1 MSPLSYL
8 YLTKQKNRI
17 KEYFRSPSKL
27 IFPLAVII
35 ILLMSLFTAPSS
47 FNKGEYRSID
57 EFLSIVFLVY
67 TLLFV
72 DISKNGFSNG
82 AAFFSMAD
90 INLAFVSPLKSAKV
104 LFYGILGQLGRSLY
118 MGVVIL
124 LQYTLSREYYGI
136 TLGTMGVVAL
146 GYGITAFLSQIA
158 SMFIYILTS
167 SSDKK
172 VRRGKIIYYSVLA
185 FFVIYVIIKS
195 DMLSSFSFSG
205 ILEAVG
211 DDVLHFMP
219 VSGVVSFLAESIVKH
234 STAKALFGALIT
246 LLYVVLFFLFVSK
259 NKGDY
264 YEDVLASA
272 EASFSAITA
281 AKENPASEGLSRN
294 IKKGKIGIG
303 KGEGALAISQKHKIE
318 NRRGKLLFLGR
329 SSFVSIGMTV
339 AYSLAVQGDSLTAF
353 ILSLYSLLIGVSAGR
368 WLKEITMPYI
378 YLIPEK
384 PFKKLLHTV
393 KEQIPSII
401 FESAVLFVILH
412 FVLSLDIRDTSSMA
426 ISRVSFGILFIGTNL
441 IFLKAT
447 GKRPTTIVTVM
458 MYSLL
463 SSVFCLPAALCG
475 FYVAFFFPFHSFLGY
490 LATMPVNIIMF
501 MLLLFLSRNIIEYS
515 EYKK

>member
-1 MSPLSYL
+1 MSSLSYL

-17 KEYFRSPSKL
+17 KEYFHSPSKL
-27 IFPLAVII
+27 IFPLAVILILI
-35 ILLMSLFTAPSS
+35 ISLFVAPSS
-47 FNKGEYRSID
+47 RNNGNFRSID

-82 AAFFSMAD
+82 ASFFSMAD
-90 INLAFVSPLKSAKV
+90 INLVFVSPLKSARV

-136 TLGTMGVVAL
+136 TPGTMAVVAL

-158 SMFIYILTS
+158 SMLIYVLTS
-167 SSDKK
+167 SSDKR
-172 VRRGKIIYYSVLA
+172 VRIGKIIYCSVLA
-185 FFVIYVIIKS
+185 FFAIYVIIKS
-195 DMLSSFSFSG
+195 DLMFTFSLSG

-211 DDVLHFMP
+211 DNVLHFMP
-219 VSGVVSFLAESIVKH
+219 VSGIVSFLVESIVKH
-234 STAKALFGALIT
+234 NTAKVLFGVVVT
-246 LLYVVLFFLFVSK
+246 VLYVVIFSLFVSK
-259 NKGDY
+259 NKGDF
-264 YEDVLASA
+264 YEDVLSSA
-272 EASFSAITA
+272 ESSFSAITA
-281 AKENPASEGLSRN
+281 TKENPASAGLSRS
-294 IKKGKIGIG
+294 IKKGRIGIY
-303 KGEGALAISQKHKIE
+303 KGEGASAISEKHKIE

-339 AYSLAVQGDSLTAF
+339 AYSFAAQGNSLMAF
-353 ILSLYSLLIGVSAGR
+353 VLSLYSLLIGVSAGR
-368 WLKEITMPYI
+368 WMKEITMPYI

-401 FESAVLFVILH
+401 FESAVLFVILY
-412 FVLSLDIRDTSSMA
+412 FILPVDIVDTVAMA

-441 IFLKAT
+441 VFLKVT
-447 GKRPTTIVTVM
+447 GKRPTTVVTVM

-463 SSVFCLPAALCG
+463 SFVFCIPGALCG
-475 FYVAFFFPFHSFLGY
+475 FYLSFFFPFHSFLGY
-490 LATMPVNIIMF
+490 LFTVPVNIIMF
-501 MLLLFLSRNIIEYS
+501 MLLLYFSRNIIECS

>member
-27 IFPLAVII
+27 IFPLAVVL
-35 ILLMSLFTAPSS
+35 ILLMSLFVAPSS
-47 FNKGEYRSID
+47 VNKGEYRSID
-57 EFLSIVFLVY
+57 EFFGIVFLVY

-90 INLAFVSPLKSAKV
+90 INLAFVSPLKSARV
-104 LFYGILGQLGRSLY
+104 LFYGVIGQLGRSLY

-136 TLGTMGVVAL
+136 TPGTMAVVAL
-146 GYGITAFLSQIA
+146 GYGITAFLSQII
-158 SMFIYILTS
+158 SMLIYILTS

-172 VRRGKIIYYSVLA
+172 VRTGKIIYGSVLA

-195 DMLSSFSFSG
+195 DVMSSFSFSG
-205 ILEAVG
+205 ILEAAG
-211 DDVLHFMP
+211 DNVLRFMP
-219 VSGVVSFLAESIVKH
+219 VSGTVSFLVESVVKH
-234 STAKALFGALIT
+234 NTAKALFGVIAT
-246 LLYVVLFFLFVSK
+246 VLYVIIFFIFVSK
-259 NKGDY
+259 NKGDF
-264 YEDVLASA
+264 YEDVLSSA
-272 EASFSAITA
+272 EVSFTAITA
-281 AKENPASEGLSRN
+281 SKESQTEAGLTRN
-294 IKKGKIGIG
+294 IKKGKIGIR
-303 KGEGALAISQKHKIE
+303 KGEGASAISEKHKIE

-329 SSFVSIGMTV
+329 SSFVTIGMTV
-339 AYSLAVQGDSLTAF
+339 AYSLAAQGDSLTAF
-353 ILSLYSLLIGVSAGR
+353 ILSLYSLLIGVTTGR
-368 WLKEITMPYI
+368 WMKEITMPYI

-401 FESAVLFVILH
+401 FESTVLFVILY
-412 FVLSLDIRDTSSMA
+412 FVLSLDITQTVSMA

-441 IFLKAT
+441 VFLKAT
-447 GKRPTTIVTVM
+447 GKRPTTVVTVM

-475 FYVAFFFPFHSFLGY
+475 FYVSFFFPFHSFFGY
-490 LATMPVNIIMF
+490 LATVPVNIIMF
-501 MLLLFLSRNIIEYS
+501 MLLLLLSRNIIECS